1 MLVLLRNRMLELLR
15 SMLVLELHMVQVL
28 HMELELHKVLVL
40 HMELVHRSKRVLEHR
55 SMLELA
61 RSTCCCD
68 A

>member
-15 SMLVLELHMVQVL
+15 SMLVLELHKELELHMVQVL
-28 HMELELHKVLVL
+28 HMELELHK
-40 HMELVHRSKRVLEHR
+40 ELEHR

-61 RSTCCCD
+61 RSTCCCE